1 MARPRTIV
9 HHASMSS
16 LTNVSSTRDLARVRV
31 GPESREFLVNKK
43 LLSTAAPF
51 FRERLDES
59 PAGFVQLNSAQKAV
73 PVWLPAQK
81 SSSPIFLLDES
92 PAMFELFSV
101 WLHRRTSFRKYLD
114 DQITYVSD
122 DAESESVALEFH
134 WALVHLHI
142 FAARHELH
150 DLQDL
155 AIDALQDLYLR
166 CDWDVS
172 AAFITFLFGE
182 REAWLTIRLR
192 RWAVAMVAWSLAG
205 GQSLSRI
212 HSEPSQFEK
221 LLGTYQDFNTE
232 YALHIA
238 KLRSGKL
245 DARIKNPQL
254 RIPANKLR
262 NEERQFGFRQCSFH
276 THRAMV
282 GERRCPH
289 SMTPREPSA
298 FHMEVPLFIDIGPAQ
313 PTRKTRHGK
322 SPSCL
327 DISAAKPHRPIKHLK
342 SPSCPVN
349 MLPKFDFPD
358 HVPQPLRPQT
368 PRVNTVEAF

>member
-1 MARPRTIV
+1 MRE
-9 HHASMSS
+9 
-16 LTNVSSTRDLARVRV
+16 LARVRV
-31 GPESREFLVNKK
+31 GKKSREFLVNKK

-51 FRERLDES
+51 FRERLDDS
-59 PAGFVQLNSAQKAV
+59 PAGFVQIASAQKAV

-81 SSSPIFLLDES
+81 SSSPIYLEDES
-92 PAMFELFSV
+92 PAMFELFSI

-114 DQITYVSD
+114 DQITSVSGD
-122 DAESESVALEFH
+122 SESVALEFH

-142 FAARHELH
+142 FAARHELY

-155 AIDALQDLYLR
+155 SIDALQDLYLR

-172 AAFITFLFGE
+172 AAFIKFLFGE

-205 GQSLSRI
+205 GQSLMRI
-212 HSEPSQFEK
+212 HSDPSQFDK
-221 LLGTYQDFNTE
+221 LLDRYQDFNTE
-232 YALHIA
+232 YVLHVA
-238 KLRSGKL
+238 KLKSGKL

-276 THRAMV
+276 THRAVV

-289 SMTPREPSA
+289 SAPAREPSA
-298 FHMEVPLFIDIGPAQ
+298 FHMEVPLFID
-313 PTRKTRHGK
+313 TRSTQQARKARHGK

-349 MLPKFDFPD
+349 TLPKFDFPD
-358 HVPQPLRPQT
+358 HVPQPLRPQAT
-368 PRVNTVEAF
+368 RVKTVEAF